1 MPRTMTLSQVM
12 KQLESQGDEKVRQRY
27 VRDGVSDNVFGVL
40 LGKLRALAATLGT
53 NHGLGLELWET
64 GNHDARIL
72 ACMLLDP
79 SALTEKEARGL
90 LEPLSNAN
98 LVDELVGR
106 VLVHAPVAP
115 KLEAKWMD
123 GKKEL
128 PRRAG
133 WKLLAGRIARGLEK
147 ELDVGATLGRI
158 ERELPDAPYRVKEG
172 LNFCLVWIGLH
183 LPAYTSEAIA
193 IGERLGRWD
202 PRPIPKGCTSSYAPE
217 WIAAALALRK
227 GEKTEARKAM
237 EAAATKKSTRGAGMP
252 AAAKK
257 ATRGEGNPVAAK
269 QTKAA
274 SARKKSAARKPASG
288 TRAR

>member
-1 MPRTMTLSQVM
+1 MPKTMTLSQVM
-12 KQLESQGDEKVRQRY
+12 KQLESEGDEKVRQRY
-27 VRDGVSDNVFGVL
+27 VRDGVVDNVFGVL
-40 LGKLRALAATLGT
+40 LGKLRGLAATLGT

-79 SALTEKEARGL
+79 AALTEKEARGL

-98 LVDELVGR
+98 LVDELVSR
-106 VLVHAPVAP
+106 LLVQSPVAP
-115 KLEAKWMD
+115 KLQQKWRD
-123 GKKEL
+123 SRKEL

-147 ELDVGATLGRI
+147 ELDVGATFARI

-183 LPAYTSEAIA
+183 LPEYTAEAIA

-217 WIAAALALRK
+217 WIAASLALRK
-227 GEKTEARKAM
+227 GEKTEARKTM
-237 EAAATKKSTRGAGMP
+237 EAASAKAKVKRKEGTPT
-252 AAAKK
+252 AAK
-257 ATRGEGNPVAAK
+257 AK
-269 QTKAA
+269 VA
-274 SARKKSAARKPASG
+274 SARKKSAAKKPSTSA
-288 TRAR
+288 RAR

>member
-1 MPRTMTLSQVM
+1 MPKTMTLSQVM
-12 KQLESQGDEKVRQRY
+12 RQLEGEGDEKVRQRY
-27 VRDGVSDNVFGVL
+27 VRDGAGDNVFGVL
-40 LGKLRALAATLGT
+40 LGKLRGLAATLGT

-79 SALTEKEARGL
+79 AALTEKEARGL
-90 LEPLSNAN
+90 LEPLAN
-98 LVDELVGR
+98 TTLVDELVGR
-106 VLVHAPVAP
+106 VLVQAPVAS
-115 KLEAKWMD
+115 KLQGKWRD
-123 GKKEL
+123 GGKEL

-133 WKLLAGRIARGLEK
+133 WRLLAGRIARGLEK
-147 ELDVGATLGRI
+147 ELDVGATLQRI

-183 LPAYTSEAIA
+183 LPEYTPEAIA

-202 PRPIPKGCTSSYAPE
+202 PRPVPKGCTSSYAPE
-217 WIAAALALRK
+217 WIAASLALRK

-237 EAAATKKSTRGAGMP
+237 ES
-252 AAAKK
+252 AAKTQAK
-257 ATRGEGNPVAAK
+257 APA
-269 QTKAA
+269 
-274 SARKKSAARKPASG
+274 ARKKRAARKAASG

>member
-1 MPRTMTLSQVM
+1 MPKTMTLPQVM
-12 KQLESQGDEKVRQRY
+12 KQLESQGDERVRQRY
-27 VRDGVSDNVFGVL
+27 VRDGAGDKVFGVL
-40 LGKLRALAATLGT
+40 LGKLRGLAATLGT

-64 GNHDARIL
+64 GNHEARIL
-72 ACMLLDP
+72 ACMLLEP
-79 SALTEKEARGL
+79 AALTEKEARGL
-90 LEPLSNAN
+90 LTPLSNPT

-115 KLEAKWMD
+115 RLQQRWMD
-123 GKKEL
+123 GRTEL
-128 PRRAG
+128 ARRAG

-147 ELDVGATLGRI
+147 ELDVGATLARI

-172 LNFCLVWIGLH
+172 INFCLVWIGLH
-183 LPAYTSEAIA
+183 LPPYTEEAIA

-237 EAAATKKSTRGAGMP
+237 EAAAEA
-252 AAAKK
+252 K
-257 ATRGEGNPVAAK
+257 ATRGEGKPAASK
-269 QTKAA
+269 AKAA
-274 SARKKSAARKPASG
+274 SARKKRAAKKPSVGA
-288 TRAR
+288 RAR

>member
-1 MPRTMTLSQVM
+1 MPKTMTLSQVM
-12 KQLESQGDEKVRQRY
+12 KLLESQGDERVRQRY
-27 VRDGVSDNVFGVL
+27 VRDGVVDNVFGVL
-40 LGKLRALAATLGT
+40 LGKIRGLAATLGT

-64 GNHDARIL
+64 GNHDARLL

-79 SALTEKEARGL
+79 AALTEKEARGL
-90 LEPLSNAN
+90 LEPLSNPT

-106 VLVHAPVAP
+106 VLVHAPVAL
-115 KLEAKWMD
+115 KLQTRWMD
-123 GKKEL
+123 GGKEL

-147 ELDVGATLGRI
+147 ELDAGATLERI

-172 LNFCLVWIGLH
+172 INFCLVWIGLH

-193 IGERLGRWD
+193 LGERLGRWD

-227 GEKTEARKAM
+227 GEKTDARKAM
-237 EAAATKKSTRGAGMP
+237 EAAASSKAKRGEGKP

-257 ATRGEGNPVAAK
+257 A
-269 QTKAA
+269 KAT
-274 SARKKSAARKPASG
+274 SARKKSAAKKPSAG
-288 TRAR
+288 TRAH

>member
-1 MPRTMTLSQVM
+1 MSKTMSLSQVM
-12 KQLESQGDEKVRQRY
+12 KQLESEGDEKVRQRY
-27 VRDGVSDNVFGVL
+27 VRDGVVDNVFGVL
-40 LGKLRALAATLGT
+40 LGKLRALAATLGM

-79 SALTEKEARGL
+79 AALTEKEARGL
-90 LEPLSNAN
+90 LEPLSNPH
-98 LVDELVGR
+98 LIDELVSR

-115 KLEAKWMD
+115 KLQARWRD
-123 GKKEL
+123 GSKEL

-133 WKLLAGRIARGLEK
+133 WKLLAGRIARKLEPS
-147 ELDVGATLGRI
+147 LDVGATLERI
-158 ERELPDAPYRVKEG
+158 ERELPEAPYRVKEG

-183 LPAYTSEAIA
+183 LPEYTSEAIA

-237 EAAATKKSTRGAGMP
+237 EASAKAKATRKEGKPVAPKAKVARGEVGQKAAKPKAAPAKKKG
-252 AAAKK
+252 AAKK
-257 ATRGEGNPVAAK
+257 V
-269 QTKAA
+269 
-274 SARKKSAARKPASG
+274 SAGA
-288 TRAR
+288 RAR

>member
-1 MPRTMTLSQVM
+1 MPKTMTLSQVM
-12 KQLESQGDEKVRQRY
+12 KLLESQGDERVRQRY
-27 VRDGVSDNVFGVL
+27 VRDGVVDNVFGVL
-40 LGKLRALAATLGT
+40 LGKLRSLAATLGT

-72 ACMLLDP
+72 ACMLLEP
-79 SALTEKEARGL
+79 AALTEREARGL
-90 LEPLSNAN
+90 LEPLSNPP

-106 VLVHAPVAP
+106 VLVHTPVAP
-115 KLEAKWMD
+115 KLQARWMD
-123 GKKEL
+123 GSKEL

-147 ELDVGATLGRI
+147 ELDAGATLKRI
-158 ERELPDAPYRVKEG
+158 ERELPEAPYRVKEG
-172 LNFCLVWIGLH
+172 INFCLVWMGLH

-193 IGERLGRWD
+193 VGERLGRWD

-227 GEKTEARKAM
+227 GEKTDARKAM
-237 EAAATKKSTRGAGMP
+237 EAAAES
-252 AAAKK
+252 K
-257 ATRGEGNPVAAK
+257 ATRGEGKPTAAK
-269 QTKAA
+269 KGKAA
-274 SARKKSAARKPASG
+274 SARKKSAAKKPSVG

>member
-1 MPRTMTLSQVM
+1 MPKTMTLSQVM

-27 VRDGVSDNVFGVL
+27 VRDGVGDNVFGVL
-40 LGKLRALAATLGT
+40 LGKLRGLAATLGT
-53 NHGLGLELWET
+53 NHGLGMELWET

-72 ACMLLDP
+72 ACMLLEP
-79 SALTEKEARGL
+79 EALTEKSARGL
-90 LEPLSNAN
+90 LEPLSNPG
-98 LVDELVGR
+98 LVDELVSR
-106 VLVHAPVAP
+106 VLVHAPIAP
-115 KLEAKWMD
+115 RLQEKWMD
-123 GKKEL
+123 GRKEL

-133 WKLLAGRIARGLEK
+133 WRLLAGRIARGLEK
-147 ELDVGATLGRI
+147 ELDVGATLKRI

-183 LPAYTSEAIA
+183 LPEYTSEAIA

-227 GEKTEARKAM
+227 GVKTEARKAM
-237 EAAATKKSTRGAGMP
+237 EASAKAKPT
-252 AAAKK
+252 AAK
-257 ATRGEGNPVAAK
+257 A
-269 QTKAA
+269 KAA
-274 SARKKSAARKPASG
+274 SARKKSAAKKPSPG

>member
-1 MPRTMTLSQVM
+1 MPKTMTLPQVL
-12 KQLESQGDEKVRQRY
+12 KQLESQGDERVRQRY
-27 VRDGVSDNVFGVL
+27 VRDGAGDNVFGVM
-40 LGKLRALAATLGT
+40 LGKIRGLAATLGT

-64 GNHDARIL
+64 GNHEARIL

-79 SALTEKEARGL
+79 AALTEKEARGL
-90 LEPLSNAN
+90 LEPLSNPT

-106 VLVHAPVAP
+106 LLVHAPVAA
-115 KLEAKWMD
+115 KLQERWMD
-123 GKKEL
+123 GKAEL

-147 ELDVGATLGRI
+147 ELDVGATLARI

-172 LNFCLVWIGLH
+172 INFCLVWIGLH
-183 LPAYTSEAIA
+183 RPAHTAEAIA

-237 EAAATKKSTRGAGMP
+237 EAGAK
-252 AAAKK
+252 AK
-257 ATRGEGNPVAAK
+257 ATRGEGKPAASK
-269 QTKAA
+269 SKAA
-274 SARKKSAARKPASG
+274 PARKKSAAKKPSAG

>member
-1 MPRTMTLSQVM
+1 MPKTMSLSQVM
-12 KQLESQGDEKVRQRY
+12 KLLESHGDEKVRQRY
-27 VRDGVSDNVFGVL
+27 VRDGVVDNVFGVL
-40 LGKLRALAATLGT
+40 LGKIRGLAATLGT
-53 NHGLGLELWET
+53 NHGLGLELWGT

-79 SALTEKEARGL
+79 AALTEKEARGL
-90 LEPLSNAN
+90 LEPLSNPN

-115 KLEAKWMD
+115 RLQEKWMD
-123 GKKEL
+123 GSKEL

-147 ELDVGATLGRI
+147 ELDVGATLERI

-172 LNFCLVWIGLH
+172 INFCLVWIGLH

-237 EAAATKKSTRGAGMP
+237 D
-252 AAAKK
+252 AAAKAK
-257 ATRGEGNPVAAK
+257 APRGEGKSAVAKAK
-269 QTKAA
+269 VA
-274 SARKKSAARKPASG
+274 SARKKKSTAKKPSAR

>member
-1 MPRTMTLSQVM
+1 MPKTMTLSQVM
-12 KQLESQGDEKVRQRY
+12 KLLESQGDERVRQRY
-27 VRDGVSDNVFGVL
+27 VRDGVVDNVFGVL
-40 LGKLRALAATLGT
+40 LGKLRSLAATLGT

-72 ACMLLDP
+72 ACMLLEP
-79 SALTEKEARGL
+79 AALTEKEARGL
-90 LEPLSNAN
+90 LEPLSNPP

-106 VLVHAPVAP
+106 VLVHTPVAP
-115 KLEAKWMD
+115 KLQARWMD
-123 GKKEL
+123 GSKEL

-147 ELDVGATLGRI
+147 ELDAGATLKRI
-158 ERELPDAPYRVKEG
+158 ERELPEAPYRVKEG
-172 LNFCLVWIGLH
+172 INFCLVWMGLH

-193 IGERLGRWD
+193 VGERLGRWD

-227 GEKTEARKAM
+227 GEKTDARKAM
-237 EAAATKKSTRGAGMP
+237 EAAAES
-252 AAAKK
+252 K
-257 ATRGEGNPVAAK
+257 ATRGEGKPTAAK
-269 QTKAA
+269 KGKAA
-274 SARKKSAARKPASG
+274 SARKKSAAKKPSVG

>member
-1 MPRTMTLSQVM
+1 MPKAMTLSQVM
-12 KQLESQGDEKVRQRY
+12 KQLEGEGDEKVRQRY
-27 VRDGVSDNVFGVL
+27 IRDGAGDNVFGVL
-40 LGKLRALAATLGT
+40 LGKLRSLAATLGT
-53 NHGLGLELWET
+53 NHGLGIELWAT

-79 SALTEKEARGL
+79 STLTEKETRGL
-90 LEPLSNAN
+90 LEPLSNQT

-106 VLVHAPVAP
+106 VLVHAAVAP
-115 KLEAKWMD
+115 KLQKRWMD
-123 GKKEL
+123 GGAEL

-133 WKLLAGRIARGLEK
+133 WRLLAGRIAQGLEK
-147 ELDVGATLGRI
+147 ELDVGATLARI

-183 LPAYTSEAIA
+183 LPAHTPEAIA

-217 WIAAALALRK
+217 WIAASLALRK

-237 EAAATKKSTRGAGMP
+237 ESAATKK
-252 AAAKK
+252 
-257 ATRGEGNPVAAK
+257 ATP
-269 QTKAA
+269 
-274 SARKKSAARKPASG
+274 ARKKSATKKSSAG
-288 TRAR
+288 TRAG